1 MRVSDR
7 RHLEKIAVRKAK
19 KVDDKKRKL
28 SKKVLKLLGNLP
40 LEVLEKVEMEL
51 RYSREKGLPDA
62 FKTKYWH

>member
-1 MRVSDR
+1 MG
-7 RHLEKIAVRKAK
+7 KAK
-19 KVDDKKRKL
+19 KLDDKKRRLRKKL
-28 SKKVLKLLGNLP
+28 LKVLNNLP